1 MKRKWKI
8 LSIISGAALCLFI
21 IAGLALTRYANVIAG
36 AGVEKALGRNFS
48 TLWVG
53 EWDLKVLFL

>member
-1 MKRKWKI
+1 MKRKWKV

-21 IAGLALTRYANVIAG
+21 IAGLAPTRYANVIAR
-36 AGVEKALGRNFS
+36 AGVEKGLVRNFS

-53 EWDLKVLFL
+53 GI

>member
-1 MKRKWKI
+1 MKRKWMI
-8 LSIISGAALCLFI
+8 LSIISRVVLCLFI

-53 EWDLKVLFL
+53 GI

>member
-1 MKRKWKI
+1 MKRKWKV

-21 IAGLALTRYANVIAG
+21 IAGLALTRYANVIAR

-53 EWDLKVLFL
+53 GI